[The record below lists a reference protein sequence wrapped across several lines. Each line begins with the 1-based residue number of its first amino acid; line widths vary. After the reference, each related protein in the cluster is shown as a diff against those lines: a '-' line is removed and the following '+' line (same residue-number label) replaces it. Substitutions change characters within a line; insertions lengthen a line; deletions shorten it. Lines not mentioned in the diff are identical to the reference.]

1 MTDKEPERLKATGDT
16 PDELVRA
23 LRALGRDRDSE
34 RLARVAERL
43 TATLGATGA
52 PAGSWL
58 QNVLGSKIT
67 LLGIVVGLGAL
78 GVLGVLGYQRA
89 TTREVPVEQP
99 AAPVPAAPSPIAP
112 RAEPA
117 HEPAQASEP
126 APARASGERDDAP
139 RSKRAPRRASSSTS
153 TLDGQARTTTE
164 TSTTAEAEA
173 EPVQQA
179 ADEEEAASPAAPEEP
194 KPVAQAPVEPPASE
208 ELLVHRARKA
218 ASREPATALRLL
230 DEHAKRFPNGLLI
243 PEREVL
249 AIEVLRS
256 LGRSA
261 EAEQRLQRFQKRY
274 PQSIHLRR
282 LEQGRAAE
290 RDD

>member
-43 TATLGATGA
+43 TTTLAATGA

-58 QNVLGSKIT
+58 QNVLGSKLT

-78 GVLGVLGYQRA
+78 GVLGYQRA
-89 TTREVPVEQP
+89 TTNEAPVEQP
-99 AAPVPAAPSPIAP
+99 AATVPAAPTPIAP
-112 RAEPA
+112 QAAPA
-117 HEPAQASEP
+117 REPAQASEP
-126 APARASGERDDAP
+126 APALSGERERGP
-139 RSKRAPRRASSSTS
+139 RSKRAPRRAASGAAG
-153 TLDGQARTTTE
+153 GQARTAIEATT
-164 TSTTAEAEA
+164 TTGAQAEAD
-173 EPVQQA
+173 QA
-179 ADEEEAASPAAPEEP
+179 HESADEEEAAAPAAPEEP
-194 KPVAQAPVEPPASE
+194 KPAAQAPTEQPASE
-208 ELLVHRARKA
+208 ELLVHRARRA
-218 ASREPATALRLL
+218 ATSEPAAALRLL
-230 DEHAKRFPNGLLI
+230 DEHAERFPNGLLI

-256 LGRSA
+256 LGRNA